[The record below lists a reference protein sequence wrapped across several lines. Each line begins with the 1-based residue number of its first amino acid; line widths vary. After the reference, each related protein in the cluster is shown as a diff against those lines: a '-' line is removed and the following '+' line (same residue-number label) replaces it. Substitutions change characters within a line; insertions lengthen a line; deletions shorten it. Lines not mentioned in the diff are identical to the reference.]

1 MNKHLALRLL
11 GILLLIYTVSLIP
24 VWLVSLYYQDQVSST
39 WFSLI
44 FGSSIIGLFL
54 FYKNKNSKQII
65 NPKASFIMVALVWFV
80 FGLLNSFPFMLI
92 NDLTLIE
99 AFFESISGLTTTGA
113 TVFLEIDP
121 LPSSIL
127 YFRQQLQWLGGMGII
142 VLVVAI
148 IPMLN
153 IGGMMLFKAETPG
166 PMKDDKMTPRILHTA
181 QYLWVIYSIATILCG
196 LAFWWAGMD
205 LFDAI
210 GHAMSTLSTG
220 GFSTHTASLGY
231 FDSPLIENIA
241 SFFMI
246 VGALN
251 FSLHFAFVRGLD
263 IRLYLRDGEFQ
274 FFIFA
279 LVIVSILVTGALL
292 WEGVYSNVFTAL
304 RYAFFEVVSIVTST
318 GFGIADFANWPS
330 FAPALLM
337 LSAYIG
343 GCAGSTAGGMKV
355 IRISIILKVIARQF
369 KLLLHPNGSFL
380 VQFKGQRVNQNTIQ
394 SIFAF
399 LFFYLLIALF
409 FILAMIATGVDY
421 VTAFGAVSA
430 CINVMG
436 PGLGDVASSFHS
448 ITPTGKFLMSLL
460 MIIGRLEIFTLII
473 LLSPSYWREI
483 KLLD

>member
-1 MNKHLALRLL
+1 
-11 GILLLIYTVSLIP
+11 
-24 VWLVSLYYQDQVSST
+24 
-39 WFSLI
+39 
-44 FGSSIIGLFL
+44 
-54 FYKNKNSKQII
+54 
-65 NPKASFIMVALVWFV
+65 
-80 FGLLNSFPFMLI
+80 ML
-92 NDLTLIE
+92 
-99 AFFESISGLTTTGA
+99 
-113 TVFLEIDP
+113 
-121 LPSSIL
+121 
-127 YFRQQLQWLGGMGII
+127 
-142 VLVVAI
+142 
-148 IPMLN
+148 
-153 IGGMMLFKAETPG
+153 
-166 PMKDDKMTPRILHTA
+166 
-181 QYLWVIYSIATILCG
+181 
-196 LAFWWAGMD
+196 
-205 LFDAI
+205 
-210 GHAMSTLSTG
+210 
-220 GFSTHTASLGY
+220 
-231 FDSPLIENIA
+231 
-241 SFFMI
+241 
-246 VGALN
+246 VGAVN

-263 IRLYLRDGEFQ
+263 IKLYLRDSEFQ
-274 FFIFA
+274 LFIVTL
-279 LVIVSILVTGALL
+279 LVLSIMITLALL
-292 WEGVYSNVFTAL
+292 WGGVYDNVFTAL